1 MRILLVSLLLL
12 GVIADVSLSASHGD
26 IGRVESK
33 VANVGLDRVG
43 VDFVEINERKILV
56 IPDTV
61 IIGTR
66 GTAVP
71 FSSLMAGM
79 RVELIYYF
87 NDEYAPVAKSIK
99 VLSRY

>member
-1 MRILLVSLLLL
+1 MRILLASLLLL
-12 GVIADVSLSASHGD
+12 GVIADVSLSANGD
-26 IGRVESK
+26 ITRIESK